1 MGRPRRPHTI
11 DVGLV
16 IGREDQ
22 QYRLESVEIET
33 EDATVFLATALHHIS
48 RGHHPADIVGHAVF
62 VVVLR
67 HPFESLQRDAPDW
80 PDAYGAQKR
89 AAKTLMRRAL
99 SQVSPA
105 VAGFPEWDK
114 IRSDDPVQLQHDEI
128 GPLHWG
134 AFQVSTYRRR
144 LARDKAEYRCPKNF
158 SETTRRSLLESAK
171 HRCERCGSR
180 EQLEVDH
187 IIPIGLGGTN
197 RRSHGMVL
205 CATCHREKSSDERK
219 AFGQSVDHAVKIDA
233 YTSVTFE
240 VPSRYLQVLQQRTGW
255 SVPRHDVA

>member
-11 DVGLV
+11 DVGSV
-16 IGREDQ
+16 IDH
-22 QYRLESVEIET
+22 QYRLESVEVET
-33 EDATVFLATALHHIS
+33 EDVTVFLATALHQIGYGHIP
-48 RGHHPADIVGHAVF
+48 RDKVGDAVF
-62 VVVLR
+62 VLVLR
-67 HPFESLQRDAPDW
+67 HPLESLQRDAPDW
-80 PDAYGAQKR
+80 LDAYTAQKR

-99 SQVSPA
+99 SRVSPA
-105 VAGFPEWDK
+105 VAGFPEWNK

-144 LARDKAEYRCPKNF
+144 LEKAKADHRRPKNF
-158 SETTRRSLLESAK
+158 SETTRRSLLESAN

-197 RRSHGMVL
+197 HQSNGMVL
-205 CATCHREKSSDERK
+205 CVTCHREKSSAERK
-219 AFGQSVDHAVKIDA
+219 AFGQSVDHTVKFDA
-233 YTSVTFE
+233 YTSETFE

-255 SVPRHDVA
+255 SVARDDIA